1 MRVPRNTGTRFSMD
15 RYFVRREMGAGH
27 WAVYQRVSLNPWDG
41 SDYVAGPFPSKEAA
55 LAAVK
60 MLEAAA

>member
-1 MRVPRNTGTRFSMD
+1 MRALRDTGTRFSMD
-15 RYFVRREMGAGH
+15 LYFVRREMGGRD
-27 WAVYQRVSLNPWDG
+27 WTVRQRVSPDPWAG
-41 SDYVAGPFPSKEAA
+41 SHFVAGPFPSEEAA